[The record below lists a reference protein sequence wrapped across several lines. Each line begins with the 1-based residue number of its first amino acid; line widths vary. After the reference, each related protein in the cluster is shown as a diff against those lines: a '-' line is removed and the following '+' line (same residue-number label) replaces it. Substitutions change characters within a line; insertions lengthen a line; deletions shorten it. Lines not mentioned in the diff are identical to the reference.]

1 MDTLITSLV
10 DYGMAGIFLA
20 FMVWNYLQSQKRMD
34 ALQDKF
40 LDAIDKCRKE
50 NKENEEL
57 IRGRYD
63 VVIQTY
69 QSDKDHLLSDF
80 KETIKGLTDTIKR
93 LESMEKTSLIKIE
106 EVNDSIDDI
115 EKLLQ
120 IYEQERKAKK
130 EATLIALA
138 QQSKKER
145 DI

>member
-1 MDTLITSLV
+1 METVITSLV

-34 ALQDKF
+34 SLQDKF
-40 LDAIDKCRKE
+40 IDAIDKCRKE

-69 QSDKDHLLSDF
+69 QSDKDNILSDF
-80 KETIKGLTDTIKR
+80 KETIKELTDTIKR
-93 LESMEKTSLIKIE
+93 LESMEKTSLIRIE
-106 EVNDSIDDI
+106 QVNDSIDDI

-138 QQSKKER
+138 QQQSNKEN
-145 DI
+145 

>member
-1 MDTLITSLV
+1 METVITSLV

-34 ALQDKF
+34 SLQDKF

-63 VVIQTY
+63 KVIETY
-69 QSDKDHLLSDF
+69 QSDKDNLLLDF
-80 KETIKGLTDTIKR
+80 RETIKSLTISVNK
-93 LESMEKTSLIKIE
+93 LETMETTSLLKIE
-106 EVNDSIDDI
+106 QINDSIDDI
-115 EKLLQ
+115 QKILEM
-120 IYEQERKAKK
+120 YEQERKAKK

-138 QQSKKER
+138 QQQKNKE
-145 DI
+145 

>member
-80 KETIKGLTDTIKR
+80 KETIKGLSDTIKR

>member
-1 MDTLITSLV
+1 METVITSLV

-20 FMVWNYLQSQKRMD
+20 FMVWNYLQSQQRMD
-34 ALQDKF
+34 TLQDKF
-40 LDAIDKCRKE
+40 IDAIDKCRKE

-69 QSDKDHLLSDF
+69 QSDKDNILSDF
-80 KETIKGLTDTIKR
+80 KETIKELTDTIKR
-93 LESMEKTSLIKIE
+93 LESMEKTSLIRIE
-106 EVNDSIDDI
+106 QVNDSIDDI

-138 QQSKKER
+138 QQQSNKEN
-145 DI
+145 

>member
-1 MDTLITSLV
+1 METVITSLV

-57 IRGRYD
+57 IRSRYD
-63 VVIQTY
+63 KVIETY
-69 QSDKDHLLSDF
+69 QSDKDNLLLEF
-80 KETIKGLTDTIKR
+80 KETIKSLTMSVNK
-93 LESMEKTSLIKIE
+93 LETMETTSLLKIE
-106 EVNDSIDDI
+106 QINDSIDDI
-115 EKLLQ
+115 QKILEM
-120 IYEQERKAKK
+120 YEQERKAKK

-138 QQSKKER
+138 QQQKK
-145 DI
+145 D